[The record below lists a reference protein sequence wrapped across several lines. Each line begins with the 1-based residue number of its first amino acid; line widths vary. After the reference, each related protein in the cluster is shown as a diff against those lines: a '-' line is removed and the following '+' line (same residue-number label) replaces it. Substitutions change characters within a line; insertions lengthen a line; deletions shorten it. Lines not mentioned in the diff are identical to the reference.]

1 MSTVSQTPN
10 KKRKA
15 PSPPSSNPKKVKL
28 VTDIKDIYESK
39 QEIKASLADACQK
52 FTKLSSQIN
61 MVKPQLNIEKVK
73 AMGKDVHIAE
83 QQFTWDKTNWAPWMH
98 KCVSKERYESGQLEE
113 VQDSYMNLFPIM
125 KDYETTTRKLAIL
138 HARKECL
145 ELFNTYHIDEIKDM
159 AKKLKIKSR
168 SNKRRNKRKEKV
180 DEVDEVDE
188 AHEAHEA
195 QPFDSDDES
204 STDSTDTSD

>member
-1 MSTVSQTPN
+1 
-10 KKRKA
+10 
-15 PSPPSSNPKKVKL
+15 
-28 VTDIKDIYESK
+28 
-39 QEIKASLADACQK
+39 
-52 FTKLSSQIN
+52 
-61 MVKPQLNIEKVK
+61 
-73 AMGKDVHIAE
+73 
-83 QQFTWDKTNWAPWMH
+83 MH

-125 KDYETTTRKLAIL
+125 KDYETTNRKLAIL

-168 SNKRRNKRKEKV
+168 SNKKRDIRKEKV
-180 DEVDEVDE
+180 DE
-188 AHEAHEA
+188 AHEAA

-204 STDSTDTSD
+204 TDSTDSSD